1 MSEQEAVGG
10 AVARTVRTLRA
21 GHGWSL
27 DELAER
33 AGVSKGVLVNLE
45 QARGNPNLGT
55 LIRVSDALG
64 VPLVRLVQVAEE
76 PPIRLVSPGR
86 QVVLWEGE
94 SGGTGTLLAGT
105 DPGPTLE
112 LWRWE
117 LRPGELR
124 ESEPHKPGT
133 KEIVHVETGTLTLYV
148 DGFAEPVPTGF
159 AALFPGDRTHG
170 YGNDTS
176 ETVRFILA
184 VQDL

>member
-1 MSEQEAVGG
+1 MSDQEAVGG
-10 AVARTVRTLRA
+10 AVARTVRTLRT

-76 PPIRLVSPGR
+76 PPIRLVPPER
-86 QVVLWEGE
+86 QVVLWHGE

-105 DPGPTLE
+105 DPRPTME

-117 LRPGELR
+117 LEPGERR

-133 KEIVHVETGTLTLYV
+133 KEIVHVESGTLTLYV
-148 DGFAEPVPTGF
+148 DGHAEPVPAGA
-159 AALFPGDRTHG
+159 AALFPGDRAHG
-170 YGNDTS
+170 YGNES
-176 ETVRFILA
+176 EETVRFFLA

>member
-10 AVARTVRTLRA
+10 AVARTVRTLRT
-21 GHGWSL
+21 GRGWSL

-76 PPIRLVSPGR
+76 PPVRLLPPAR
-86 QVVLWEGE
+86 QVVLWQGE
-94 SGGTGTLLAGT
+94 AGGTGTLLAGT
-105 DPGPTLE
+105 EPRPTME
-112 LWRWE
+112 LWSWD

-124 ESEPHKPGT
+124 ESEAHKPGT
-133 KEIVHVETGTLTLYV
+133 QEIIHVESGTLTLYV
-148 DGFAEPVPTGF
+148 DGHTEPVTAGS
-159 AALFPGDRTHG
+159 AAVFPGDRPHG
-170 YGNDTS
+170 YGNNTA
-176 ETVRFILA
+176 EPVRFILA
-184 VQDL
+184 VLDP

>member
-10 AVARTVRTLRA
+10 AVARTVRTLRG

-45 QARGNPNLGT
+45 QARGNPNLST

-76 PPIRLVSPGR
+76 PPIRLFPPAR
-86 QVVLWEGE
+86 QAVLWHGE

-105 DPGPTLE
+105 DPRPTME

-124 ESEPHKPGT
+124 ESEAHKSGT
-133 KEIVHVETGTLTLYV
+133 KEIVHVEAGTLTLYV
-148 DGFAEPVPTGF
+148 DGHAEPVPAGS
-159 AALFPGDRTHG
+159 AALFPGDRAHG